1 MKDVDR
7 SKVYNSQKET
17 AADKQ
22 PNPGTDDKELLVL
35 EARLEKATGEDRT
48 RIEGLIR
55 EILDKR
61 EKEGRQPHTPS

>member
-17 AADKQ
+17 AAEKQ
-22 PNPGTDDKELLVL
+22 PDLGTDDKELLVL
-35 EARLEKATGEDRT
+35 EERLEKATGEDRT

-61 EKEGRQPHTPS
+61 EKEEKQPHTPS